1 MTVQPAICA
10 QLQFHRVHIFLQPV
24 LHFFAQPSHFCAH
37 GCLGAI
43 WLGPNM
49 SPLAPCYPQAPTQLW
64 QACQKHCHQALH
76 WHWTIHLRRRTADL
90 DKTIW
95 GRRTTELDHTMQIRD
110 GHADIFGD
118 VHRCGYQKYPTY
130 VRYSAIMAP
139 HFSDRTQSQLVWSFE
154 SQGVSKILR
163 ACRNFGKVNG

>member
-24 LHFFAQPSHFCAH
+24 LHFFEQPSHFCVH

-49 SPLAPCYPQAPTQLW
+49 SPLAPCYLQAPTQLW

-76 WHWTIHLRRRTADL
+76 RHWTIHLRRRTADL
-90 DKTIW
+90 DKNNMGSGGLQNWITLCKL
-95 GRRTTELDHTMQIRD
+95 GMAMR
-110 GHADIFGD
+110 IFLAM
-118 VHRCGYQKYPTY
+118 RCFDTLNDQSQFRFALLQY
-130 VRYSAIMAP
+130 
-139 HFSDRTQSQLVWSFE
+139 FSDRSGITGWLSP
-154 SQGVSKILR
+154 
-163 ACRNFGKVNG
+163 